1 MLKRVQVF
9 FACHRR
15 ALLGSLSA
23 LCRTP
28 LATMMTLTVIAVAL
42 TLPALFWVLTEN
54 MKQLTS
60 SWQQGGHVSLYLH
73 TPLAAP
79 EEIALLSRVRR
90 TEGVLDASLKSAA
103 EGLAYLQQQDGLQ
116 DLLQYLPEN
125 PLPAMID
132 VTPTTAM
139 DTPEK
144 MAHLFGQLKAY
155 PHVEQAKLDTQW
167 IARLYIILK
176 FVTTLAHAL
185 MLFLGFSVV
194 MIIGNTLRL
203 AVHKGQEEVQVLKL
217 IGATDAFIA
226 RPFLYSGVWFGL
238 AGAVGALMLIKL
250 FLFSLTPVLHP
261 LLVLYHVSYLALG
274 MSVSQAIWLLGVA
287 MGLGWL
293 GARLSVNRQLELIEP
308 YE

>member
-1 MLKRVQVF
+1 M
-9 FACHRR
+9 
-15 ALLGSLSA
+15 GSFRA

-42 TLPALFWVLTEN
+42 TLPALFWMLTGS

-73 TPLAAP
+73 KPLAASD
-79 EEIALLSRVRR
+79 EIALLSRVRR

-132 VTPTTAM
+132 VAPTAAM

-144 MAHLFGQLKAY
+144 MARLFGHLKAY

-167 IARLYIILK
+167 IARLYIILR
-176 FVTTLAHAL
+176 FVTTLADAL

-203 AVHKGQEEVQVLKL
+203 AVHKGHDEVQVLKL

-238 AGAVGALMLIKL
+238 GGAIVALILIKV
-250 FLFSLTPVLHP
+250 FLVSVNPVLHP
-261 LLVLYHVSYLALG
+261 LLLLYHVSYFALG
-274 MSVSQAIWLLGVA
+274 ISLSQAVWIVGAA

-293 GARLSVNRQLELIEP
+293 GARLSVNRQLERIEP
-308 YE
+308 YG